1 MTSMYYHLF
10 HQAGLYVQLALLLA
24 LQSLHGQLQV
34 IRLRGANL
42 NTIFILL
49 VLIFF
54 VNTPGL
60 LKVAT
65 LVIKSIGNHKYKKLV
80 PSSRVKIRWHPEK

>member
-49 VLIFF
+49 VLIFL
-54 VNTPGL
+54 VNTSGL
-60 LKVAT
+60 PKAT
-65 LVIKSIGNHKYKKLV
+65 LIVKKHRQ
-80 PSSRVKIRWHPEK
+80 PQMSKKIFFTYSL